1 MQLSFGNM
9 IIELKIFIIAKQPH
23 NANKGTIHI
32 DLVEEL
38 IDHTFPYNFSMTL
51 YKYI

>member
-9 IIELKIFIIAKQPH
+9 TIELKIFNIVKQPR

-38 IDHTFPYNFSMTL
+38 VDHTFPSNFSMTL